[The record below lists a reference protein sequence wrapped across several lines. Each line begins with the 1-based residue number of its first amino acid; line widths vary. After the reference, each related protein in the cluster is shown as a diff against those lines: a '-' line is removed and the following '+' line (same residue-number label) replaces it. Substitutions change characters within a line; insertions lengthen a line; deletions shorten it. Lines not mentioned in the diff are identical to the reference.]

1 METTALSD
9 IWRDIE
15 TTEPSDRRKLAK
27 ELELPDLQARVLVQD
42 RQLSQAIEGDDW
54 LLIQLELPE
63 VKRRDVALRNL
74 TLLLGKSQIVT
85 IHAGA
90 LDAEIAERVQTRLRE
105 SLTPSLIAS
114 IILQYTVEQFTPILN
129 KIDDVTDQLEDTMI
143 RTPQR
148 KQVQQLFMYKR
159 QLADLRK
166 VVLSLMNTLNGLSSG
181 RYELFE
187 ERYELYARDS
197 YDYAWRT
204 HELIDT
210 MRDLLTSAL
219 DMYLSVVSN
228 RMNDVMK
235 RLTLVTT
242 IFMPISFLTGLG
254 GMNFSQLPFHDDT
267 AFVIIMV
274 LIVVMPLLMVWYF
287 VWKKWL

>member
-1 METTALSD
+1 MEATALSD

-27 ELELPDLQARVLVQD
+27 ELGLPDLQARVLVQD

-63 VKRRDVALRNL
+63 VKRRDVVLRNL
-74 TLLLGKSQIVT
+74 TLLLGASQIVT

-90 LDAEIAERVQTRLRE
+90 LDAEITERVQTRHRE

-143 RTPQR
+143 RTPQH

-267 AFVIIMV
+267 VFVIIMV

>member
-15 TTEPSDRRKLAK
+15 TTEPSDRCKLAK

-90 LDAEIAERVQTRLRE
+90 LDAEITERVQTRHRE
-105 SLTPSLIAS
+105 SLTPSLITS

-228 RMNDVMK
+228 RMNDVVK

>member
-9 IWRDIE
+9 LWRDIE
-15 TTEPSDRRKLAK
+15 TTEPNDRRKLVK
-27 ELELPDLQARVLVQD
+27 ELGLPDLQARVLVQD

-63 VKRRDVALRNL
+63 VKRRDVVLRNL
-74 TLLLGKSQIVT
+74 TLLLGASQIVT

-90 LDAEIAERVQTRLRE
+90 LDAEITERVQTRHRE

-143 RTPQR
+143 RTPQH

>member
-1 METTALSD
+1 MEATALSD

-15 TTEPSDRRKLAK
+15 TTELSDRRKLAK

-63 VKRRDVALRNL
+63 VKRRDVVLRNL
-74 TLLLGKSQIVT
+74 TLLLGASQIVT

-90 LDAEIAERVQTRLRE
+90 LDAEIAERVQTRHRE

>member
-1 METTALSD
+1 MEATALSD

-90 LDAEIAERVQTRLRE
+90 LDAEIAERVQTRHRE

-129 KIDDVTDQLEDTMI
+129 RIDDVTDQLEDTMI

>member
-1 METTALSD
+1 MEATALSD

-90 LDAEIAERVQTRLRE
+90 LDAEIAERVQTRHRE

-242 IFMPISFLTGLG
+242 IFMPISFLTGLERHG
-254 GMNFSQLPFHDDT
+254 F
-267 AFVIIMV
+267 
-274 LIVVMPLLMVWYF
+274 
-287 VWKKWL
+287 

>member
-27 ELELPDLQARVLVQD
+27 ELALPDLQARVLVQD

-90 LDAEIAERVQTRLRE
+90 LDAEIAERVQTRHRE

>member
-1 METTALSD
+1 
-9 IWRDIE
+9 
-15 TTEPSDRRKLAK
+15 
-27 ELELPDLQARVLVQD
+27 
-42 RQLSQAIEGDDW
+42 
-54 LLIQLELPE
+54 
-63 VKRRDVALRNL
+63 
-74 TLLLGKSQIVT
+74 
-85 IHAGA
+85 
-90 LDAEIAERVQTRLRE
+90 
-105 SLTPSLIAS
+105 
-114 IILQYTVEQFTPILN
+114 
-129 KIDDVTDQLEDTMI
+129 MI
-143 RTPQR
+143 
-148 KQVQQLFMYKR
+148 KR
-159 QLADLRK
+159 Q
-166 VVLSLMNTLNGLSSG
+166 
-181 RYELFE
+181 LFE

>member
-9 IWRDIE
+9 LWRDIE
-15 TTEPSDRRKLAK
+15 TTEPNDRRKLAK
-27 ELELPDLQARVLVQD
+27 ELGLPDLQARVLVQD

-90 LDAEIAERVQTRLRE
+90 LDAEITERVQTRHRE

>member
-90 LDAEIAERVQTRLRE
+90 LDAEIAERVQTRHRE

-181 RYELFE
+181 RYELFDE
-187 ERYELYARDS
+187 HYELYARDS

>member
-9 IWRDIE
+9 LWRDIE
-15 TTEPSDRRKLAK
+15 TTEPNDRRKLAK
-27 ELELPDLQARVLVQD
+27 ELGLPDLQARVLVQD
-42 RQLSQAIEGDDW
+42 RQLSQAIEGDDG

-63 VKRRDVALRNL
+63 VKRRDVVLRNL
-74 TLLLGKSQIVT
+74 TLLLGASQIVT

-90 LDAEIAERVQTRLRE
+90 LDAEITERVQTRHRE

-143 RTPQR
+143 RTPQH

>member
-9 IWRDIE
+9 LWRDIE
-15 TTEPSDRRKLAK
+15 TTEPNDRRKLAK
-27 ELELPDLQARVLVQD
+27 ELGLPDLQARVLVQD

-63 VKRRDVALRNL
+63 VKRRDVVLRNL
-74 TLLLGKSQIVT
+74 TLLLGASQIVT

-90 LDAEIAERVQTRLRE
+90 LDAEIAERVQTRHRE

>member
-1 METTALSD
+1 MEATALSD

-90 LDAEIAERVQTRLRE
+90 LDAEITERVQTRHRE

-166 VVLSLMNTLNGLSSG
+166 VVLSLMNTLNGVSSG

>member
-9 IWRDIE
+9 LWRDIE
-15 TTEPSDRRKLAK
+15 TTEPNDRRKLAK
-27 ELELPDLQARVLVQD
+27 ELGLPDLQARVLVQD

-63 VKRRDVALRNL
+63 VKRRDVVLRNL
-74 TLLLGKSQIVT
+74 TLLLGASQIVT

-90 LDAEIAERVQTRLRE
+90 LDAEIAERVQTRHRE

-166 VVLSLMNTLNGLSSG
+166 VVLSLMNTTDFPSGEMWGNQELRVSSKVIWVCSEPSAFMRQTCMSPVRTELNQMYCPQGEYSGPSS
-181 RYELFE
+181 RP
-187 ERYELYARDS
+187 
-197 YDYAWRT
+197 
-204 HELIDT
+204 
-210 MRDLLTSAL
+210 SA
-219 DMYLSVVSN
+219 VVRRVSS
-228 RMNDVMK
+228 
-235 RLTLVTT
+235 
-242 IFMPISFLTGLG
+242 PPSTG
-254 GMNFSQLPFHDDT
+254 
-267 AFVIIMV
+267 MV
-274 LIVVMPLLMVWYF
+274 
-287 VWKKWL
+287 

>member
-9 IWRDIE
+9 LWRDIE
-15 TTEPSDRRKLAK
+15 TTEPNDRRKLAK
-27 ELELPDLQARVLVQD
+27 ELGLPDLQARVLVQD

-63 VKRRDVALRNL
+63 VKRRDVVLRNL
-74 TLLLGKSQIVT
+74 TLLLGASQIVT

-90 LDAEIAERVQTRLRE
+90 LDAEITERVQTRHRE

-187 ERYELYARDS
+187 ERYEFYARDS

-235 RLTLVTT
+235 RVTLVTT

>member
-1 METTALSD
+1 MEATALSD

-90 LDAEIAERVQTRLRE
+90 LDAEIAERVQTRHRE

>member
-1 METTALSD
+1 MEATALSD

-90 LDAEIAERVQTRLRE
+90 LDAEITERVQTRHRE

-219 DMYLSVVSN
+219 DMYLLVVSN

>member
-9 IWRDIE
+9 LWRDIE
-15 TTEPSDRRKLAK
+15 TTEPNDRRKLAK
-27 ELELPDLQARVLVQD
+27 ELGLPDLQARVLVQD

-63 VKRRDVALRNL
+63 VKRRDVVLRNL
-74 TLLLGKSQIVT
+74 TLLLGASQIVT

-90 LDAEIAERVQTRLRE
+90 LDAEITERVQTRHRE

-143 RTPQR
+143 RTPQH

-254 GMNFSQLPFHDDT
+254 GMTFSQLPFHDDT

>member
-1 METTALSD
+1 METRTVSD
-9 IWRDIE
+9 IWRDVE
-15 TTEPSDRRKLAK
+15 TTEPSDRQKLAK
-27 ELELPDLQARVLVQD
+27 ELGLPDLQARVLVEN

-63 VKRRDVALRNL
+63 VKRRDVVLRNL

-90 LDAEIAERVQTRLRE
+90 LDEEITERVQTHRSG
-105 SLTPSLIAS
+105 SLTPSLVAS
-114 IILQYTVEQFTPILN
+114 IIIQYTVEQFTPIIN
-129 KIDDVTDQLEDTMI
+129 KIDDVTDQLEDTML

-181 RYELFE
+181 RYELFDE
-187 ERYELYARDS
+187 HYELYARDS

-254 GMNFSQLPFHDDT
+254 GMNFVQLPFRSDA
-267 AFVIIMV
+267 AFAVIMV
-274 LIVVMPLLMVWYF
+274 LIVVLPLLMMWYF
-287 VWKKWL
+287 VRKKWL

>member
-1 METTALSD
+1 MEATALSD

-90 LDAEIAERVQTRLRE
+90 LDAEIAERVQTRHRE

-267 AFVIIMV
+267 AFVSIMV

>member
-9 IWRDIE
+9 LWRDIE
-15 TTEPSDRRKLAK
+15 TTEPNDRRKLAK
-27 ELELPDLQARVLVQD
+27 ELGLPDLQARVLVQD

-63 VKRRDVALRNL
+63 VKRRDVVLRNL
-74 TLLLGKSQIVT
+74 TLLLGASQIVT

-90 LDAEIAERVQTRLRE
+90 LDAEITERVQTRHRE

-143 RTPQR
+143 RTPQH

>member
-9 IWRDIE
+9 LWRDIE
-15 TTEPSDRRKLAK
+15 TTEPNDRRKLAK
-27 ELELPDLQARVLVQD
+27 ELGLPDLQARVLVQD

-63 VKRRDVALRNL
+63 VKRRDVVLRNL
-74 TLLLGKSQIVT
+74 TLLLGASQIVT
-85 IHAGA
+85 RH
-90 LDAEIAERVQTRLRE
+90 RE

-143 RTPQR
+143 RTPQH

>member
-1 METTALSD
+1 MEATALSD

-15 TTEPSDRRKLAK
+15 TTEPNDRRKLAK
-27 ELELPDLQARVLVQD
+27 ELGLPDLQARVLVQD

-63 VKRRDVALRNL
+63 VKRRDVVLRNL
-74 TLLLGKSQIVT
+74 TLLLGASQIVT

-90 LDAEIAERVQTRLRE
+90 LDAEIAERVQTRHRE

>member
-1 METTALSD
+1 M
-9 IWRDIE
+9 
-15 TTEPSDRRKLAK
+15 
-27 ELELPDLQARVLVQD
+27 QARVLVQD

-63 VKRRDVALRNL
+63 VKRRDVVLRNL
-74 TLLLGKSQIVT
+74 TLLLGASQIVT

-90 LDAEIAERVQTRLRE
+90 LDAEIAERVQTRHRE

>member
-9 IWRDIE
+9 LWRDIE
-15 TTEPSDRRKLAK
+15 TTEPNDRRKLAK
-27 ELELPDLQARVLVQD
+27 ELGLPDLQARVLVQD

-63 VKRRDVALRNL
+63 VKRRDVVLRNL
-74 TLLLGKSQIVT
+74 TLLLGASQIVT

-90 LDAEIAERVQTRLRE
+90 LDAEITERVQTRHRE

-143 RTPQR
+143 RTPQH

-187 ERYELYARDS
+187 ERYELYARYS

>member
-1 METTALSD
+1 MEATALSD

-15 TTEPSDRRKLAK
+15 TTEPSDRRKLAE

-90 LDAEIAERVQTRLRE
+90 LDAEITERVQTRHRE
-105 SLTPSLIAS
+105 SLTPSLITS

>member
-42 RQLSQAIEGDDW
+42 RQLSHAIEGDDW

-90 LDAEIAERVQTRLRE
+90 LDAEIAERVQTRHRE

>member
-90 LDAEIAERVQTRLRE
+90 LDAEIAERVQTRHRE

>member
-1 METTALSD
+1 MEATALSD

-90 LDAEIAERVQTRLRE
+90 LDAEITERVQTRHRE

-197 YDYAWRT
+197 YDCAWRT

>member
-9 IWRDIE
+9 LWRDIE
-15 TTEPSDRRKLAK
+15 TTEPNDRRKLAK
-27 ELELPDLQARVLVQD
+27 ELGLPDLQARVLVQD

-63 VKRRDVALRNL
+63 VKRRDVVLRNL
-74 TLLLGKSQIVT
+74 TLLLGASQIVT

-90 LDAEIAERVQTRLRE
+90 LDAEITERVQTRHRE

-143 RTPQR
+143 RTPQH

-287 VWKKWL
+287 VSKKWL

>member
-90 LDAEIAERVQTRLRE
+90 LDTEITERVQTRHRE

-187 ERYELYARDS
+187 ECYELYARDS

>member
-9 IWRDIE
+9 LWRDIE
-15 TTEPSDRRKLAK
+15 TTEPNDRRKLAK
-27 ELELPDLQARVLVQD
+27 ELGLPDLQARVLVQD

-90 LDAEIAERVQTRLRE
+90 LDAEIAERVQTRHRE